1 MEFFFF
7 ICCQCCVGLPLL
19 FKKQMGILCPHWQNS
34 LYSKK
39 HRINLSNRICHLAI
53 DLHCIFKV
61 NVVPICAGVYHH
73 GLYFQSILSACFN
86 LLVVLRKITEFFFMM
101 ENSPQQTEAQFE
113 FWLMG
118 PGLYSCQW
126 TLLSLSV
133 CSCIKCNQALCTL

>member
-1 MEFFFF
+1 
-7 ICCQCCVGLPLL
+7 
-19 FKKQMGILCPHWQNS
+19 MGILCPHWQNS

-118 PGLYSCQW
+118 PGLYSCIVDIIITVSMQ
-126 TLLSLSV
+126 LYKMQSSSLH
-133 CSCIKCNQALCTL
+133 IINKII